1 MGVHK
6 LGLRVL
12 WGVRGSGVA
21 QLRRVWIVMRLPLNC
36 AWSRDQVRGQGN
48 SMGLILEARSSCVYD
63 FWVCSLWES
72 GSSGTDDASSVV
84 GLQMPSQMGQ
94 TQACR
99 VRERSSDDLSIIESS
114 T

>member
-1 MGVHK
+1 MGIK
-6 LGLRVL
+6 RT
-12 WGVRGSGVA
+12 GVA
-21 QLRRVWIVMRLPLNC
+21 QLRRVWIVMRLPVNL
-36 AWSRDQVRGQGN
+36 WLVRNRVWGQGN

-72 GSSGTDDASSVV
+72 GSSGTDDASSVA